1 MVIIRLERMQAK
13 QLQVAS
19 LFVSYDN
26 WQSSRGINAN
36 SLYGE
41 AYHQMFMLEIKENIQ
56 ILNGNNHF
64 CRMKQTSYLEIFMK
78 EIKRPTLGPR
88 NIMNLRSYIENVW
101 YRISNDA
108 TT

>member
-1 MVIIRLERMQAK
+1 MDVFAEIPAKLNYGERLECMQAK
-13 QLQVAS
+13 QLVAS

-64 CRMKQTSYLEIFMK
+64 CRMKFGNFHE
-78 EIKRPTLGPR
+78 R
-88 NIMNLRSYIENVW
+88 
-101 YRISNDA
+101 D
-108 TT
+108 